1 MRNILL
7 KDAPQTRAISP
18 TLATRR
24 TSLIWLA
31 LAALTIAFLPAPAS
45 VAAPTDRHIHLEASR
60 FAYVPAVIA
69 VSPGD
74 RVTIEF
80 EAADVV
86 HGLYLDGYS
95 LDLIAEP
102 GQTARLTFVA
112 DRPGTFRFRCSV
124 TCGPLHPFMIGKLS
138 VGPNWLLYRASGL
151 SLLSVIAGL
160 LLIKRQ
166 AQRDAKR
173 P

>member
-1 MRNILL
+1 MARYALL
-7 KDAPQTRAISP
+7 TG
-18 TLATRR
+18 LAV
-24 TSLIWLA
+24 
-31 LAALTIAFLPAPAS
+31 AALTIAFLPAPAS
-45 VAAPTDRHIHLEASR
+45 FAAPADRHLHLEASS
-60 FAYVPAVIA
+60 FAYAPAEIA
-69 VSPGD
+69 VNPGD

-80 EAADVV
+80 KAADVV

-138 VGPNWLLYRASGL
+138 VGPNWLLYRAIGL

-166 AQRDAKR
+166 ALRDAKR

>member
-1 MRNILL
+1 MARYALL
-7 KDAPQTRAISP
+7 TG
-18 TLATRR
+18 LAV
-24 TSLIWLA
+24 
-31 LAALTIAFLPAPAS
+31 AALTIAFLPAPAS
-45 VAAPTDRHIHLEASR
+45 FAAPTDQHLHLEASS
-60 FAYVPAVIA
+60 FAYAPAEIA
-69 VSPGD
+69 VNPGD

-80 EAADVV
+80 KAADVV

-112 DRPGTFRFRCSV
+112 DQPGTFRFRCSV

-138 VGPNWLLYRASGL
+138 VGPNWLLYRAIGL

-166 AQRDAKR
+166 ALRDT

>member
-1 MRNILL
+1 MARYALL
-7 KDAPQTRAISP
+7 TG
-18 TLATRR
+18 
-24 TSLIWLA
+24 LA

-45 VAAPTDRHIHLEASR
+45 VAAPTDRHIHLEASS
-60 FAYVPAVIA
+60 FAYAPAVIA

-80 EAADVV
+80 KAADVV

-95 LDLIAEP
+95 LNLIAEP

-138 VGPNWLLYRASGL
+138 VGPNWLMYRAASLAVL
-151 SLLSVIAGL
+151 SAVAGVWL
-160 LLIKRQ
+160 VRRPALRH
-166 AQRDAKR
+166 AKW

>member
-1 MRNILL
+1 M
-7 KDAPQTRAISP
+7 ISP
-18 TLATRR
+18 HVLPSTLHAR
-24 TSLIWLA
+24 LALA
-31 LAALTIAFLPAPAS
+31 LAALAVAFFPAPTS
-45 VAAPTDRHIHLEASR
+45 LAAPTDRHIHLEASR

-86 HGLYLDGYS
+86 HGLYLDGYR
-95 LDLIAEP
+95 LNLIAEP

-124 TCGPLHPFMIGKLS
+124 TCVPLHPFMIGKLS
-138 VGPNWLLYRASGL
+138 VGPNWLLYRAIGL
-151 SLLSVIAGL
+151 SFLSVIAGL
-160 LLIKRQ
+160 PLIKRQ
-166 AQRDAKR
+166 ALRDT

>member
-1 MRNILL
+1 MTRYALL
-7 KDAPQTRAISP
+7 TG
-18 TLATRR
+18 
-24 TSLIWLA
+24 LA

-45 VAAPTDRHIHLEASR
+45 VAAPTDRHIHLEASS
-60 FAYVPAVIA
+60 FAYAPAVIA

-80 EAADVV
+80 KADDVV

-138 VGPNWLLYRASGL
+138 VGPNWLLYRAIGL

-160 LLIKRQ
+160 LLIE
-166 AQRDAKR
+166 R
-173 P
+173 PAPHDTL